1 MIAALPM
8 YARAALAPAN
18 DRYWGAIRDQ
28 LRAAGMAAPDA
39 LSRGADDLWP
49 LWTAPDLVLAQT
61 CGLPYRTRLHGKVT
75 LVGTPDFALAGCKP
89 GYYCSVLVA
98 RADDPRNLAG
108 LMAGRF
114 AYNDALSQSGWAAAH
129 NHVAGLGL
137 ALRPTLRS
145 GGHRRS
151 AVAVVERRADLAA
164 IDAVTWRLMQ
174 RHDGGLTA
182 TLREVARTAP
192 TPGLPYITALG
203 HDPAVLFAAIAAAL
217 AGMADDD
224 RQALG
229 LRGLVSIPAAAYLA
243 QPVPPPPEH
252 PT

>member
-1 MIAALPM
+1 MIATLPM
-8 YARAALAPAN
+8 YDRAELAPAT
-18 DRYWGAIRDQ
+18 DRYWAAIRDG

-39 LSRGADDLWP
+39 LSPGADDLWP

-75 LVGTPDFALAGCKP
+75 LVGTPDFALAGCPP

-98 RADDPRNLAG
+98 RADDMRSFEGLA
-108 LMAGRF
+108 AGRL

-129 NHVAGLGL
+129 SHLAGLGL
-137 ALRPTLRS
+137 ALRPTLCC

-151 AVAVVERRADLAA
+151 AQAVAEGRADLAA

-174 RHDGGLTA
+174 RHDGGLTD

-217 AGMADDD
+217 AGLADDD

-229 LRGLVSIPAAAYLA
+229 LRGLVMIPAAAYLA
-243 QPVPPPPEH
+243 LPIPPPPEH

>member
-8 YARAALAPAN
+8 YDLAALTPAN
-18 DRYWGAIRDQ
+18 DRYWAAIRDR

-39 LSRGADDLWP
+39 LTRGADDLWP
-49 LWTAPDLVLAQT
+49 LWRAPDLVLAQT

-75 LVGTPDFALAGCKP
+75 LVGTPDFALAGCPP

-108 LMAGRF
+108 LTAGRF

-129 NHVAGLGL
+129 SHAAELGL

-151 AVAVVERRADLAA
+151 AVAVASARADLAA

-174 RHDGGLTA
+174 RHDGGLTD

-217 AGMADDD
+217 AGLADND

-229 LRGLVSIPAAAYLA
+229 LRGLVMIPAAAYLA
-243 QPVPPPPEH
+243 LPIPPAPEQP
-252 PT
+252 T